1 MSVSTEP
8 RWLDDEEQ
16 QTWRAFLEAAGG
28 LFDKLD
34 RQLQRDAGMP
44 HAYFEILVR
53 LSESPGRS
61 CRMSEL
67 AELTRSSRSRLSHAV
82 AKLEAR
88 GWVRRRD
95 CEDDTRGQ
103 IAELTEDGYGALSKA
118 APGRVKAVREALFDR
133 LTKKQQSALREIA
146 DLLLA

>member
-1 MSVSTEP
+1 VSVSTES

-16 QTWRAFLEAAGG
+16 HTWRVFLEAAGG

-34 RQLQRDAGMP
+34 RQLQRDAVMP

-53 LSESPGRS
+53 LSEMPGRS

-67 AELTRSSRSRLSHAV
+67 AGLTRSSRSRLSHAV
-82 AKLEAR
+82 AKLEAH

-95 CEDDTRGQ
+95 CEDDKRGQ
-103 IAELTEDGYGALSKA
+103 LAELTEDGFRALSKA
-118 APGRVKAVREALFDR
+118 VPGHVQAVREALFDR
-133 LTKKQQSALREIA
+133 LTKKQQTALREIA
-146 DLLLA
+146 ELLLA